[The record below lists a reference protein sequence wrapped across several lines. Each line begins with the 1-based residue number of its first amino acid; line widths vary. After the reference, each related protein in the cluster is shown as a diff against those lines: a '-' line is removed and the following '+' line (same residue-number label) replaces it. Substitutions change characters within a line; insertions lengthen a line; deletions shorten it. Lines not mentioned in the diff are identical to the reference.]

1 MDERVGT
8 EWMEGGWMQ
17 GWRMGGW
24 RWFSEWKGGWILG
37 SKYGWVMKAVGWMHN
52 GWRVGWLGRWVGV
65 DVVSVNGNMTG

>member
-24 RWFSEWKGGWILG
+24 RWFSEWKVDGLWDL
-37 SKYGWVMKAVGWMHN
+37 SMVG
-52 GWRVGWLGRWVGV
+52 
-65 DVVSVNGNMTG
+65 